1 MMVPEQRNRII
12 LKSNQ
17 EDQMTQEH
25 RLERCLK
32 RINIAALLLVPLLV
46 TCILMLPAWEGQK
59 KKKAL
64 FVWGGWEGHEPKK
77 CVDIFA
83 PWLEQQDFE
92 VEISH
97 TLDSYLDVEKLKSL
111 DLIVQVFTMAQITGA
126 QEKGLLE
133 AVRSGV
139 GLAGWHGG
147 LADSFRSNTEYQ
159 FMVGG
164 QWVAHTGGIIDY
176 QVNII
181 DHEDPITAG
190 LSDFKMHSE
199 QYYMHVDPINE
210 VLATTTFSGEHA
222 SWIKGVV
229 MPVVWKKMY
238 GKGRVFYTSLGHVA
252 KDFDVPQ
259 ARTIVQRGMLWAAK
273 SLE

>member
-1 MMVPEQRNRII
+1 MNRKKTRDRRFERKRVFFLFLSVII
-12 LKSNQ
+12 IIFWAIRPSW
-17 EDQMTQEH
+17 T
-25 RLERCLK
+25 
-32 RINIAALLLVPLLV
+32 A
-46 TCILMLPAWEGQK
+46 QK
-59 KKKAL
+59 TKKAL
-64 FVWGGWEGHEPKK
+64 FVWGGWEGHEPKQ

-83 PWLEQQDFE
+83 PWLEEQGFE

-97 TLDSYLDVEKLKSL
+97 TLDSYLDMEKLKSL
-111 DLIVQVFTMAQITGA
+111 DLIVQAYTMASITGE
-126 QEKGLLE
+126 QERGLLE
-133 AVRSGV
+133 AVKSGV
-139 GLAGWHGG
+139 GIAGWHGG

-164 QWVAHTGGIIDY
+164 QWVAHPGGIIGY
-176 QVNII
+176 EVNIS

-190 LSDFKMHSE
+190 LTDFKMNSE
-199 QYYMHVDPINE
+199 QYYMHVDPIND

-222 SWIKGVV
+222 PWIDGVV

-259 ARTIVQRGMLWAAK
+259 ARTIVQRGMLWAAR
-273 SLE
+273 SLTEKNRKND